1 MNFIDLILILIIL
14 LFAIQGFRKG
24 LIYEVASLA
33 GLILGIYAS
42 FHFANYLEGYLTDYL
57 NVPEIYSTVTA
68 FILIFL
74 LVVIALHFVGKI
86 IENIIDLVALG
97 FINKL
102 AGSVFGLAKGIILIS
117 LAFLILDHFDKEII
131 SKERKNESFLY
142 KPIESIAPLLW
153 EGFEKYGKEKI
164 PGRGCFK
171 HKKILSGINI
181 CKIYNMKKSYLF
193 FVSCLFQP
201 LSSG

>member
-1 MNFIDLILILIIL
+1 MPPPPPNMNFIDLILILIIL

-57 NVPEIYSTVTA
+57 NVPEKYSTITA
-68 FILIFL
+68 FILIFF
-74 LVVIALHFVGKI
+74 LVVIVLHLVGKI

-102 AGSVFGLAKGIILIS
+102 AGSVFGLAKGIVLLS
-117 LAFLILDHFDKEII
+117 LAFLILNHFDNEMI
-131 SKERKNESFLY
+131 SKENKNESFLY

-153 EGFEKYGKEKI
+153 EGFEKYGKEKM
-164 PGRGCFK
+164 
-171 HKKILSGINI
+171 SGEEVVYNIN
-181 CKIYNMKKSYLF
+181 KF
-193 FVSCLFQP
+193 
-201 LSSG
+201 

>member
-42 FHFANYLEGYLTDYL
+42 FHFANYLESYLTDYL
-57 NVPEIYSTVTA
+57 NVPEKYSTVTA

-102 AGSVFGLAKGIILIS
+102 AGIVFGLAKGIVLLS
-117 LAFLILDHFDKEII
+117 LAFLILDHFDKELI
-131 SKERKNESFLY
+131 SKENKEESFFY
-142 KPIESIAPLLW
+142 KPIASVAPLLW
-153 EGFEKYGKEKI
+153 QGFEEYGRDKLPDTSKSPKKDTIQFYI
-164 PGRGCFK
+164 PKNNKNQF
-171 HKKILSGINI
+171 L
-181 CKIYNMKKSYLF
+181 
-193 FVSCLFQP
+193 
-201 LSSG
+201 